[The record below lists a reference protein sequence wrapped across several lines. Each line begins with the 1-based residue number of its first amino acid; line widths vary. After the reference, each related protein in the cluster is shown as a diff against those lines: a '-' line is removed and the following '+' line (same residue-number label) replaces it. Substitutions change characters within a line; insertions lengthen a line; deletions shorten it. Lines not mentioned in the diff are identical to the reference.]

1 MAKKHWRPD
10 IRDWLWRERKRA
22 KEREEAKA
30 VLPMLME
37 AKKAADEIEMANDGH
52 NDNTNV

>member
-1 MAKKHWRPD
+1 MVRRKRWQPYLQE
-10 IRDWLWRERKRA
+10 WQRKRA
-22 KEREEAKA
+22 KERLEAQA